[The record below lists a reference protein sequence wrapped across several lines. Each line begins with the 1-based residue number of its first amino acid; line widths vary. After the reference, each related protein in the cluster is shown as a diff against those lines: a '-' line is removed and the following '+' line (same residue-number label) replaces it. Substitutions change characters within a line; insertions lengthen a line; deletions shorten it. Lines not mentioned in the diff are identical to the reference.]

1 MFSEIGPV
9 LVISFPWV
17 KIRYKKPLAVRPKK
31 EMRRKRIRKKNTMA
45 IAKLFALRGNAKNNN
60 SKKVGISCGLS
71 VPKIYEKVTL
81 LSSGF
86 FVKLLPICRW

>member
-17 KIRYKKPLAVRPKK
+17 KIRYKKLLAVRPKK

-71 VPKIYEKVTL
+71 VPKIYEKVTS
-81 LSSGF
+81 LSIRF
-86 FVKLLPICRW
+86 L